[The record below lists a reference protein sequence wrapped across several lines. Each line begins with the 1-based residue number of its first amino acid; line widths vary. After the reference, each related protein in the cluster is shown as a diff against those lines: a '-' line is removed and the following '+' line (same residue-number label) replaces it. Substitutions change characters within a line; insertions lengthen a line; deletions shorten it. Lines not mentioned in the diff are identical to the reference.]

1 MSQQNNAVYPSRII
15 LIAGGIL
22 FLLVGFSAMA
32 SPVLYTALI
41 VQLLAVFILVSGVMS
56 LVMALLGK
64 HKNYR
69 FLEIISGCIR
79 IVAGIALLSCLKSSA
94 LIITMAFAIYLVV
107 EGLFVMVASLKLRAT
122 PCWTWK
128 LVQGAAALV
137 LGILVFLR
145 WPSSS
150 FSVLGLFFGI
160 NLVLNG
166 ASQIALGFASRKEP
180 ATAS

>member
-1 MSQQNNAVYPSRII
+1 MSQQTNAVYPSRIF
-15 LIAGGIL
+15 LIASGIL

-41 VQLLAVFILVSGVMS
+41 VQLLAVFILVSGVIS

-64 HKNYR
+64 HKNYL
-69 FLEIISGCIR
+69 FLEIVSGIIR
-79 IVAGIALLSCLKSSA
+79 IVAGGALLSCLKSSA
-94 LIITMAFAIYLVV
+94 LIITMAFAIYLIV
-107 EGLFVMVASLKLRAT
+107 EGLFVIMAALKLRST
-122 PCWTWK
+122 PCWTWR
-128 LVQGAAALV
+128 LLQGTGALV
-137 LGILVFLR
+137 LGIMVFLR

-150 FSVLGLFFGI
+150 FSILGLFFGI

-166 ASQIALGFASRKEP
+166 ASQIALGLASRREP